1 MVDLVV
7 YLIDDLGFC
16 FGWMSER
23 PLFPVVPSLLC
34 FCTCLLAMVV
44 AIYGDLVSEHGDIA

>member
-44 AIYGDLVSEHGDIA
+44 AIYGDLDSEHVDIA